1 MNIALKSRS
10 KAVELAHPVRLDLSA
25 EMEALWTSLGPVP
38 PEKGRVVQFVSA
50 AGGEGAS
57 SIAREFAFHA
67 ARRAR
72 KSVWL
77 VDLDLFAAGQQQ
89 AVAANPNRYGPL
101 GRAAAASPDGSSFF
115 SVQPPQLGPE
125 GLPRGLGFYFSARP
139 AAGGKLWVT
148 RFHREALEPGQT
160 VTISREGRYWS
171 ALRAHADYIVIDA
184 PAADR
189 STAALT
195 LAPTADVNVLVVAA
209 EAGDA
214 RGPAAL
220 RESLEAAGGKVAG
233 LVFNRAQLR
242 PPPFLQKLVR

>member
-1 MNIALKSRS
+1 MNIALQPRTLQPSTP
-10 KAVELAHPVRLDLSA
+10 ADLDLSD
-25 EMEALWTSLGPVP
+25 EMAALWAALGPVP
-38 PEKGRVVQFVSA
+38 PERGRVVQFVSA
-50 AGGEGAS
+50 ASGEGAS
-57 SIAREFAFHA
+57 TIAREFAFLA
-67 ARRAR
+67 ARRAK

-77 VDLDLFAAGQQQ
+77 VDLDLFGGGQQK
-89 AVAANPNRYGPL
+89 ALAAHPKRYGPM
-101 GRAAAASPDGSSFF
+101 GKAAAASPDGSSFF
-115 SVQPPQLGPE
+115 AVQPPQLGPE
-125 GLPRGLGFYFSARP
+125 GRPRSPGSYFSARP
-139 AAGGKLWVT
+139 LLGGKLWVT
-148 RFHREALEPGQT
+148 RFHSEAVAPEQS
-160 VTISREGRYWS
+160 VAISRELRYWS

-195 LAPTADVNVLVVAA
+195 LAPVADVNVMVVAA

-242 PPPFLQKLVR
+242 PPPFLQKLIR